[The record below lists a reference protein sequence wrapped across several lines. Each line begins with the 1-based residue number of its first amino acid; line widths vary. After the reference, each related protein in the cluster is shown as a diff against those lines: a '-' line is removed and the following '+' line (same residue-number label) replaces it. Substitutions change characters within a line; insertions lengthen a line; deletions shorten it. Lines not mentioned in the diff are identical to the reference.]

1 MPALIDMNTEEFIAL
16 ESSKP
21 YYSELMKFVDSEYAV
36 GEVFPPR
43 EKIFRS
49 LELTPIDSVKCVI
62 LGQDPYHD
70 AGQAHGLAFSVN
82 PGVKIPPSLA
92 NIYKELH
99 DELGTYIPDNG
110 FLEKWAKQGVLL
122 LNTVLTVRAH
132 EANSHKGKGWE
143 KFTDSVISEVNKL
156 DHPVVFMLWGKPAQS
171 KKKLLTNPK
180 HLVLETVHP
189 SPLSVYRGF
198 WGCGHFAKCNEFL
211 EANGETPID
220 WQIENIQGSLF

>member
-1 MPALIDMNTEEFIAL
+1 MNTEEFLKL
-16 ESSKP
+16 ESAKP
-21 YYSELMKFVDSEYAV
+21 YYSDLMRFVEEEYEN
-36 GEVFPPR
+36 GEVFPPK

-49 LELTPIDSVKCVI
+49 LELTPIDKVKCVI

-70 AGQAHGLAFSVN
+70 VGQAHGLAFSVN

-92 NIYKELH
+92 NIYKELQ

-156 DHPVVFMLWGKPAQS
+156 DTPVVFMLWGKPAQS

-211 EANGETPID
+211 EANGESPID
-220 WQIENIQGSLF
+220 WQIENIRGSLF

>member
-1 MPALIDMNTEEFIAL
+1 MNTEEFL
-16 ESSKP
+16 KQESAKP
-21 YYSELMKFVDSEYAV
+21 YYNDLMRFVEEEYEK
-36 GEVFPPR
+36 GEVFPPK

-70 AGQAHGLAFSVN
+70 VGQAHGLAFSVN
-82 PGVKIPPSLA
+82 PGVKIPPSLQ

-143 KFTDSVISEVNKL
+143 EFTDSVISEVNKL
-156 DHPVVFMLWGKPAQS
+156 DTPVVFMLWGKPAQS
-171 KKKLLTNPK
+171 KKKLLINPK

>member
-1 MPALIDMNTEEFIAL
+1 MNTDEFIAL

-21 YYSELMKFVDSEYAV
+21 YYSELMKFVDSEYSE

-70 AGQAHGLAFSVN
+70 VGQAHGLAFSVN

-99 DELGTYIPDNG
+99 DELETYIPDNG

-211 EANGETPID
+211 QANGETPID

>member
-1 MPALIDMNTEEFIAL
+1 MNTEEFL
-16 ESSKP
+16 KQESAKP
-21 YYSELMKFVDSEYAV
+21 YYNDLMRFVEEEYEK
-36 GEVFPPR
+36 GEVFPPK

-70 AGQAHGLAFSVN
+70 VGQAHGLAFSVN
-82 PGVKIPPSLA
+82 PGVKIPPSLQ

-143 KFTDSVISEVNKL
+143 EFTDSVISEVNKL
-156 DHPVVFMLWGKPAQS
+156 DTPVVFMLWGKPAQS
-171 KKKLLTNPK
+171 KKKLLTNPN

-220 WQIENIQGSLF
+220 WQIENIQRSLF

>member
-1 MPALIDMNTEEFIAL
+1 MNWEQLIKEE
-16 ESSKP
+16 SKKD
-21 YYSELMKFVDSEYAV
+21 YYRDLMSFVDDEYSK

-43 EKIFRS
+43 DKIFTA
-49 LELTPIDSVKCVI
+49 LESTPLENVKCVI

-70 AGQAHGLAFSVN
+70 VGQAHGMAFSVN
-82 PGVKIPPSLA
+82 KGIKIPPSLV

-110 FLEKWAKQGVLL
+110 YLMKWAEQGVLL

-143 KFTDSVISEVNKL
+143 KFTDRVISEVGKK
-156 DHPVVFMLWGKPAQS
+156 DEPVVFMLWGKPAQT
-171 KKKLLTNPK
+171 KKKLITNPA
-180 HLVLETVHP
+180 HLVLESVHP

-198 WGCGHFAKCNEFL
+198 YGCGHFVKCNEFL
-211 EANGETPID
+211 KENGIKEID
-220 WQIENIQGSLF
+220 WQIENDQASLSNLL

>member
-1 MPALIDMNTEEFIAL
+1 MNKDEFIAL

-21 YYSELMKFVDSEYAV
+21 YYSELMKFVDSEYSS

-49 LELTPIDSVKCVI
+49 LELTPLDSVKCVI

-70 AGQAHGLAFSVN
+70 VGQAHGLAFSVN

-211 EANGETPID
+211 QANGEAPID

>member
-1 MPALIDMNTEEFIAL
+1 M
-16 ESSKP
+16 
-21 YYSELMKFVDSEYAV
+21 
-36 GEVFPPR
+36 
-43 EKIFRS
+43 
-49 LELTPIDSVKCVI
+49 
-62 LGQDPYHD
+62 GQDPYHD
-70 AGQAHGLAFSVN
+70 VGQAHGLAFSVN

-92 NIYKELH
+92 NIYKELQ

-143 KFTDSVISEVNKL
+143 KFTDAVISEVNKL
-156 DHPVVFMLWGKPAQS
+156 DTPVVYMLWGKPAQS
-171 KKKLLTNPK
+171 KKKLLDNPK

-211 EANGETPID
+211 EANGMAPID

>member
-1 MPALIDMNTEEFIAL
+1 MNTEEFL
-16 ESSKP
+16 KQESAKP
-21 YYSELMKFVDSEYAV
+21 YYNDLMRFVEEEYEK
-36 GEVFPPR
+36 GEVFPPK

-70 AGQAHGLAFSVN
+70 VGQAHGLAFSVN
-82 PGVKIPPSLA
+82 PGVKIPPSLQ

-143 KFTDSVISEVNKL
+143 EFTDSVISEVNKL
-156 DHPVVFMLWGKPAQS
+156 DTPVVFMLWGKPAQS
-171 KKKLLTNPK
+171 KKKLLTNPN

>member
-1 MPALIDMNTEEFIAL
+1 MDINEFIKR
-16 ESSKP
+16 ESSKE
-21 YYSELMKFVDSEYAV
+21 YYASLMEFVEEEYRS

-43 EKIFRS
+43 EKVFRA
-49 LELTPIDSVKCVI
+49 LELTPPDKTRC
-62 LGQDPYHD
+62 
-70 AGQAHGLAFSVN
+70 AHGLAFSVN
-82 PGVKIPPSLA
+82 PGVKIPPSLN
-92 NIYKELH
+92 NIYKELQ
-99 DELGTYIPDNG
+99 DELGLYIPDNG

-143 KFTDSVISEVNKL
+143 KFTDEVIKEVNES
-156 DHPVVFMLWGKPAQS
+156 DSPVVFMLWGKPAQT
-171 KKKLLTNPK
+171 KKKLITNPK

-211 EANGETPID
+211 KANNIPEID

>member
-1 MPALIDMNTEEFIAL
+1 MDINEFIKR
-16 ESSKP
+16 ESSKE
-21 YYSELMKFVDSEYAV
+21 YYASLMEFVEEEYRS

-43 EKIFRS
+43 EKVFRA
-49 LELTPIDSVKCVI
+49 LELTPPDKTRCVI

-70 AGQAHGLAFSVN
+70 LGQAHGLAFSVN
-82 PGVKIPPSLA
+82 PGVKIPPSLN
-92 NIYKELH
+92 NIYKELQ
-99 DELGTYIPDNG
+99 DELGLYIPDNG
-110 FLEKWAKQGVLL
+110 CLEKWAKQGVLL

-143 KFTDSVISEVNKL
+143 KFTDEVIKEVNES
-156 DHPVVFMLWGKPAQS
+156 DSPVVFMLWGKPAQT
-171 KKKLLTNPK
+171 KKKLITNPK

-211 EANGETPID
+211 KANNIPEID

>member
-1 MPALIDMNTEEFIAL
+1 MNTDEFIAL

-21 YYSELMKFVDSEYAV
+21 YYSDLMKFVDSEYSA

-49 LELTPIDSVKCVI
+49 LELTPLDSVKCVI

-70 AGQAHGLAFSVN
+70 VGQAHGLAFSVN

-211 EANGETPID
+211 EANGESPID